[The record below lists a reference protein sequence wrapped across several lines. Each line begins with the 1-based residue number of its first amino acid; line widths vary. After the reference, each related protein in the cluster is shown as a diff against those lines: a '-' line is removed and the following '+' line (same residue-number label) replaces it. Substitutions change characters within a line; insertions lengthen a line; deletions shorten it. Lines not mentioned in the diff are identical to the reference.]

1 MEREIYELLYR
12 INRNERYLQLLG
24 DDFYKRRNKIF
35 GYFIY
40 NKIKVKLVN
49 KIEIKNIKG
58 EELKLKLIFLKPI
71 YNKSFMFYDCHSLL
85 KVALS
90 HVKDKDISEIENKKE
105 VNLTDLFDDFEDNYQ
120 NKEKELSKA
129 LWENEYSPYY
139 SNITLKMKRDSKSST
154 VNIICNNIKI
164 DKNNGNNPYSF
175 TERMTYNYA
184 FIKKFNKM
192 EY

>member
-49 KIEIKNIKG
+49 KIEIKNIKE

-71 YNKSFMFYDCHSLL
+71 
-85 KVALS
+85 
-90 HVKDKDISEIENKKE
+90 
-105 VNLTDLFDDFEDNYQ
+105 
-120 NKEKELSKA
+120 
-129 LWENEYSPYY
+129 
-139 SNITLKMKRDSKSST
+139 
-154 VNIICNNIKI
+154 
-164 DKNNGNNPYSF
+164 
-175 TERMTYNYA
+175 
-184 FIKKFNKM
+184 
-192 EY
+192 

>member
-1 MEREIYELLYR
+1 
-12 INRNERYLQLLG
+12 
-24 DDFYKRRNKIF
+24 
-35 GYFIY
+35 
-40 NKIKVKLVN
+40 
-49 KIEIKNIKG
+49 
-58 EELKLKLIFLKPI
+58 
-71 YNKSFMFYDCHSLL
+71 MFYDCHSLL